1 MQILL
6 LLMTMARRGGT
17 SIGQMMAQDLVVN
30 ADRLAE
36 MASTSGK

>member
-17 SIGQMMAQDLVVN
+17 SIGQMMAQGHVAN